1 MLKPITINYGG
12 GKEQHHYEFM
22 VIIFLNIFGAVNGNT
37 ENDVIN
43 KTCNYCHVKTLF
55 CLYYSFTMLL
65 CYNTYYH
72 SISFKHINDE
82 KSFINTL
89 MAKKE
94 IVNSRWHSRKDHQTR
109 KCSLRSQVKAAQ
121 GCFPFLNH

>member
-1 MLKPITINYGG
+1 MI
-12 GKEQHHYEFM
+12 F
-22 VIIFLNIFGAVNGNT
+22 FLNIFGAVNGNT

-82 KSFINTL
+82 KKSFIYTL
-89 MAKKE
+89 MAKKKEKEKE
-94 IVNSRWHSRKDHQTR
+94 IVNSRWHSRKVHQTR

-121 GCFPFLNH
+121 GCFPF